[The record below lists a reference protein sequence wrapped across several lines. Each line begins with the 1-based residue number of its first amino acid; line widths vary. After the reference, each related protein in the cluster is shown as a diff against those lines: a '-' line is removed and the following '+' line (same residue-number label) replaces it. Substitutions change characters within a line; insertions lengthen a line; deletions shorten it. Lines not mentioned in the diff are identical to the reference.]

1 MNMKSIVLVLTM
13 ILATLSE
20 AATATITS
28 VKQNWPWDTK
38 VKIGYTLAAESGKYD
53 LTVKVKQGVDVWT
66 LSDRAL
72 SGDRYGVTAGQH
84 ELVWNPAHD
93 DVTNFTALVNAT
105 FIVEPEE
112 NTSVMQEYLI
122 VDLSAGP
129 TAGAWPVTV
138 ATSVDVADEAYK
150 TTKLLFRRVR
160 PRQFRLSSPLDEPLR
175 KGKAEGSG
183 QYATTLT
190 NDYYICVYEMTQEQ
204 YRLMTGTEGK
214 AGEGGAYPRYSFLWT
229 DIRGPSVGILWPA
242 SSDVDEDSLI
252 GRLRTK
258 AVLDE
263 TVVPAGWKFDLPTD
277 AQWENACRAGLNTP
291 WNNGTTVNIYTNTA
305 GNVCDDNLDKLGW
318 YSGNAGGKVH
328 KVGLKEPNSLGLY
341 DMHGNVWEWTLCAM
355 YYSSNP
361 EGGTEPTGYGYSGG
375 KYAPSTTDGNSYR
388 SIRGGCYKISDGG
401 AYAYRWDVAE
411 DGVAGCRAAGRSR
424 SYSDSYDCVGCR
436 LAIRYSL
443 DNAGHDLEAYP
454 PEQYPYK

>member
-1 MNMKSIVLVLTM
+1 MNLKMFFLM
-13 ILATLSE
+13 LAVASATIAS
-20 AATATITS
+20 AATATVTS
-28 VKQNWPWDTK
+28 VRQNWPWDTK

-84 ELVWNPAHD
+84 EMVWNPAHD

-112 NTSVMQEYLI
+112 NVSVMQEYLI
-122 VDLSAGP
+122 VDLSAGS
-129 TAGAWPVTV
+129 TADAWPVTA

-160 PRQFRLSSPLDEPLR
+160 PRQFLLSSPLDEPLR
-175 KGKAEGSG
+175 KNAYEGSSG

-190 NDYYICVYEMTQEQ
+190 NDYYVCVYEMTQEQ

-214 AGEGGAYPRYSFLWT
+214 AGEGGAYPRYGFLWT
-229 DIRGPSVGILWPA
+229 DIRGPNVGILWPA
-242 SSDVDEDSLI
+242 SSDVDADSLI
-252 GRLRTK
+252 GKLRTK
-258 AVLDE
+258 AVLAE

-291 WNNGTTVNIYTNTA
+291 WNNGTSVNIYTNTA

-341 DMHGNVWEWTLCAM
+341 DMHGNVWEWTLCALH
-355 YYSSNP
+355 YSSNP
-361 EGGTEPTGYGYSGG
+361 EGGTEPTGYGYGT
-375 KYAPSTTDGNSYR
+375 KYGSNANGNSYR

-401 AYAYRWDVAE
+401 GAAYKWNVAE

-424 SYSDSYDCVGCR
+424 SYDAGYDCVGCR

-443 DNAGHDLEAYP
+443 NNAGHDLEKYP